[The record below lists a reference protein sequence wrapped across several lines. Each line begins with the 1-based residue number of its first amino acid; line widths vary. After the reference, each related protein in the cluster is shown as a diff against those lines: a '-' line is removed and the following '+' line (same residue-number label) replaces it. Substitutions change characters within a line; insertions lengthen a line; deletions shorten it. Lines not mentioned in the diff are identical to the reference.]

1 MQINLIECNDCNM
14 KNTILSK
21 IIKSETI
28 GDLVDKTSYLGFFIT
43 YIDKSNKTHMFNI
56 YYANQHSLSEY
67 NKFLNCDN
75 LPEIKLL
82 DVFYDITISYNHFER
97 ICHIKVI
104 NDDSKETI
112 IKDYNKH
119 ILDEKEL
126 EKSLNRNDYIYDIKK
141 ITKSLYHR
149 MKTMRENAKYSQISV
164 EEYDRQIKWLE
175 NHLKW
180 FRRTGE
186 MSKIYLATDK
196 ELKITLE
203 TLMYINNLPATQ
215 LWIAKDY
222 QLHGAY
228 IFKEFEKFTYEEQSA
243 ISRLNEKFMKITE
256 IDLTEI
262 AILMKQKFNNAKIF
276 FTKDENDITQ
286 VSAIID
292 ENGNTYSIKPKKD
305 EYCLYEIFND
315 LKEPCITPKDF
326 RQSVKEICKIRK
338 ERNEKLRIGV
348 L

>member
-1 MQINLIECNDCNM
+1 MQINLIECMNCDM
-14 KNTILSK
+14 KDTILSK
-21 IIKSETI
+21 IIKSETV
-28 GDLVDKTSYLGFFIT
+28 GDLIDKMSHLDFFVI
-43 YIDKSNKTHMFNI
+43 YIDEFNKKHMFKI
-56 YYANQHSLSEY
+56 DYASQYSSNEY
-67 NKFLNCDN
+67 KKFLNCDN
-75 LPEIKLL
+75 LPKIKLL
-82 DVFYDITISYNHFER
+82 DVFYNIIISYNHFER
-97 ICHIKVI
+97 ICYITVI
-104 NDDSKETI
+104 NDKPKEITMKTCNKYKFDE
-112 IKDYNKH
+112 IKEN
-119 ILDEKEL
+119 
-126 EKSLNRNDYIYDIKK
+126 LNRDEYMHDIKK
-141 ITKSLYHR
+141 ITKSLHHHI
-149 MKTMRENAKYSQISV
+149 KTMRENAKYSQISV

-175 NHLKW
+175 THLKW
-180 FRRTGE
+180 FRHTGA
-186 MSKIYLATDK
+186 MSKIHSATDK
-196 ELKITLE
+196 ELKIALE
-203 TLMYINNLPATQ
+203 KLMYINNLPATE
-215 LWIAKDY
+215 LCIAKNY

-262 AILMKQKFNNAKIF
+262 AISMKQKFNNAKIF